1 MTTAPLG
8 EVGEFLEGQ
17 VQFSGGRI
25 MDITKVISVSAACL
39 ALILAAAAL
48 VVSLTHAGPQGL
60 RGAQGLKGIQGAQ
73 GTSGSAGL
81 SARLAHLGVC
91 VSSGSADGDYGYY
104 VEEIDPPA
112 LTTGVASCPN
122 GSFVSVVPAR

>member
-1 MTTAPLG
+1 
-8 EVGEFLEGQ
+8 
-17 VQFSGGRI
+17 

-81 SARLAHLGVC
+81 SARLLAPGGMSNEQSIRRSRRHRSDSC
-91 VSSGSADGDYGYY
+91 AW
-104 VEEIDPPA
+104 
-112 LTTGVASCPN
+112 AS
-122 GSFVSVVPAR
+122 